1 MDSRSSVAGS
11 PKDDAASASLS
22 SSRCTLKDRNPG
34 EIHDF
39 EFTPQKAGMLTLRIG
54 PEDAPPEAGL
64 PKKVNVAVRV
74 R

>member
-1 MDSRSSVAGS
+1 MVTNW
-11 PKDDAASASLS
+11 
-22 SSRCTLKDRNPG
+22 RCTLKDRNPG

>member
-1 MDSRSSVAGS
+1 MH
-11 PKDDAASASLS
+11 AAAPTGTSTVTNW
-22 SSRCTLKDRNPG
+22 RRTLKDRNPG

-39 EFTPQKAGMLTLRIG
+39 EFTPQKPGMLTLRIG

-64 PKKVNVAVRV
+64 SKKANVAVRV